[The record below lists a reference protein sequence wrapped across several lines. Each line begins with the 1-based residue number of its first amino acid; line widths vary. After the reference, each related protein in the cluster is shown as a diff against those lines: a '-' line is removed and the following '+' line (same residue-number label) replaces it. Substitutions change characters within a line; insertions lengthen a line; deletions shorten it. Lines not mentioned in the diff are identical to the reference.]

1 VITDIQITGKIR
13 YNLVLDMLLG
23 LEIELKL
30 KKRNVLFELSE
41 TYETEKSKFLDKGMW
56 SIYKWELNS
65 LLEMIEKREREVR
78 AALSIYKN

>member
-1 VITDIQITGKIR
+1 MITDIQITGKIR